1 MKVLYITS
9 SWFVDG
15 DFPLVK
21 QLKEK
26 GVEVH
31 LCIKVYTQAL
41 TSTILELK
49 EPFEKAGI
57 FDSSIYGSSIDRFK
71 EYLAIDEIHV
81 INHTHGDNS
90 IINLLIGKE
99 EGKLIKRINP
109 DIIHYIG
116 WPSLY
121 EIPILFRYGDR
132 TITTVHDPIPHV
144 LSKKA
149 KIKRFIRLIAY
160 KSISHFVL
168 LNKNQAKEF
177 TNYYG
182 VDERKLL
189 FSRLGNFDVI
199 KAFGA
204 KQESNTRNILFFGR
218 ISPYKGVEYLLEAY
232 TSIMVDYPDS
242 KLIVA
247 GGGRYHFDILQYMNN
262 AQIEFINEYISIERL
277 SSLIHNSEFVVCP
290 YVSATQSGVVAS
302 AYALN
307 KPVIATK
314 VGGLPEMI
322 EDGKTG
328 VLIAPKDISS
338 LKKAIKDFLDN
349 PSKVK
354 EMARNINK
362 LADEGPNA
370 WSKIVLDYL
379 EFYKNISAN
388 KSRL

>member
-21 QLKEK
+21 HLIDK
-26 GVEVH
+26 GIEVH
-31 LCIKVYTQAL
+31 LCIKVYTRSL

-49 EPFEKAGI
+49 EPYEKTGI
-57 FDSSIYGSSIDRFK
+57 FDSSIYGSSIDQYK
-71 EYLAIDEIHV
+71 EYLGVDKIHV

-90 IINLLIGKE
+90 IKNLSITKE
-99 EGKLIKRINP
+99 ERGLIDRINP
-109 DIIHYIG
+109 DVIHYIG

-121 EIPILFRYGDR
+121 EIPLLFRYGKR
-132 TITTVHDPIPHV
+132 IVTTVHDPIPHV
-144 LSKKA
+144 ITKKT
-149 KIKRFIRLIAY
+149 KINRLIRKVAY
-160 KSISHFVL
+160 RSIGHFVL

-182 VDERKLL
+182 IDERKLL

-199 KAFGA
+199 KAFGD
-204 KQESNTRNILFFGR
+204 KKESKTRNILFFGR

-232 TSIMVDYPDS
+232 SSIMNAYQDT

-247 GGGRYHFDILQYMNN
+247 GGGKYHFDITPYKNN
-262 AQIEFINEYISIERL
+262 TQIEFVNEYISTERL
-277 SSLIHNSEFVVCP
+277 SSLIQESEFVVCP

-302 AYALN
+302 AHALN

-328 VLIAPKDISS
+328 VLIEPQDVPS
-338 LKKAIKDFLDN
+338 LTTAIKEYLDN
-349 PSKVK
+349 PSKVQ
-354 EMARNINK
+354 EMASNINR
-362 LADEGPNA
+362 LAIEGPNA
-370 WSKIVLDYL
+370 WGKIVLDYL
-379 EFYKNISAN
+379 EFYKIISS
-388 KSRL
+388 K